1 MPQKEMH
8 PSSDP
13 QTADNPQPT
22 VDNPQPRRQPG
33 TRGIRRPDGRR
44 NPEKLRE
51 NQQSLGVGPDHRTP
65 DMKKGHRG
73 TFP

>member
-1 MPQKEMH
+1 MPQKQMH
-8 PSSDP
+8 PSNGP
-13 QTADNPQPT
+13 QT
-22 VDNPQPRRQPG
+22 VDNHPPRKLQPG
-33 TRGIRRPDGRR
+33 ARGIGRRPDART

-51 NQQSLGVGPDHRTP
+51 NQQSLGVGPDHKTP

>member
-13 QTADNPQPT
+13 QT
-22 VDNPQPRRQPG
+22 VDNPQPRRPG

>member
-13 QTADNPQPT
+13 QT
-22 VDNPQPRRQPG
+22 VDNPQPRRLQPG
-33 TRGIRRPDGRR
+33 ARGIRKPDGRR

>member
-1 MPQKEMH
+1 MPQKQMH
-8 PSSDP
+8 PSNDP
-13 QTADNPQPT
+13 QT
-22 VDNPQPRRQPG
+22 VDNQQPRRLQPG
-33 TRGIRRPDGRR
+33 ARGMGRKPDGRS

-51 NQQSLGVGPDHRTP
+51 NQQSLGVGSDHKTP